1 MEILAENYIWF
12 IIGVAIILMTIIG
25 YIADKTNF
33 GKKEFSKRK
42 GPENSKVQK
51 KTIEELEEEAKR
63 PEPKK
68 EEKNVKVPV
77 TKDVTWKKRKII
89 TKRRGTS

>member
-33 GKKEFSKRK
+33 GKKEFSIRR
-42 GPENSKVQK
+42 GSK
-51 KTIEELEEEAKR
+51 KTR
-63 PEPKK
+63 
-68 EEKNVKVPV
+68 
-77 TKDVTWKKRKII
+77 T
-89 TKRRGTS
+89 